1 MTNDGPVLVVGGTG
15 MLGRQVISALLAR
28 GKPVRALVR
37 PASDAAALTKV
48 GVEIARGDM
57 MEPASLLPALDGVDA
72 VITTAAGYTRHSKGD
87 TAEIDTIGNQNL
99 IDAASQ
105 TGVRRFVLTSIL
117 TSDQTPHVPHFWH
130 KKLAEDRLEEKGVP
144 LVSLRPGAF
153 LDMITRM
160 RGDSF
165 AKGRIMW
172 FGSPTIPLTF
182 VLSEDVAGYLADA
195 VDVPGVEGQRIDIG
209 WDRAVSVS
217 EVAQIAGRLLGREI
231 RVRAVPAAVP
241 CHHPPNHRSMPA
253 VPERHDPPGQP
264 RPVGGA
270 RVPQCVRVHAR
281 GSAQTT
287 AVGKFSP
294 MVNDMG
300 AMMRWFQTGRY
311 VADPTRQREVF
322 GEVPTAEEAIARLLQ
337 KLGHTI
343 PG

>member
-231 RVRAVPAAVP
+231 RVRAIPAAVV
-241 CHHPPNHRSMPA
+241 NGLA
-253 VPERHDPPGQP
+253 TV
-264 RPVGGA
+264 
-270 RVPQCVRVHAR
+270 
-281 GSAQTT
+281 
-287 AVGKFSP
+287 VGKFSP

>member
-165 AKGRIMW
+165 ANGRIMW

-231 RVRAVPAAVP
+231 RVRAIPAAVV
-241 CHHPPNHRSMPA
+241 NGLA
-253 VPERHDPPGQP
+253 TV
-264 RPVGGA
+264 
-270 RVPQCVRVHAR
+270 
-281 GSAQTT
+281 
-287 AVGKFSP
+287 VGKFSP

>member
-1 MTNDGPVLVVGGTG
+1 MTNDDPVLVVGGTG

-87 TAEIDTIGNQNL
+87 TSEIDTIGNQNL

-231 RVRAVPAAVP
+231 RVRAIPAAVV
-241 CHHPPNHRSMPA
+241 NGLA
-253 VPERHDPPGQP
+253 TV
-264 RPVGGA
+264 
-270 RVPQCVRVHAR
+270 
-281 GSAQTT
+281 
-287 AVGKFSP
+287 VGKFSP

-322 GEVPTAEEAIARLLQ
+322 GEVPTAGEAIARLLQ